1 MLKEII
7 EKGYYSFEQRFDD
20 WQEAI
25 RASYR
30 PLLEAG
36 VVEDIYVQAV
46 IDCVNKYGPYIDIVP
61 DIAMPHSPEGAKGC
75 HGTAISFMKVETPV
89 DFDKQDPDKK
99 ARLFFSLAA
108 VDHEQHLHNIQ
119 ELMDALMNEELVNA
133 LLKAHTVEELQ
144 QAAQTY
150 EA

>member
-36 VVEDIYVQAV
+36 AVEDIYVQAV
-46 IDCVNKYGPYIDIVP
+46 IVP
-61 DIAMPHSPEGAKGC
+61 DIAMPHSTEGAKGC
-75 HGTAISFMKVETPV
+75 HGTAISFMKVEEPV

-133 LLKAHTVEELQ
+133 LLEAHTVEELQ